1 MINNLYITFLILCL
15 LAISVMTFITDFNH
29 GKILNRH
36 LKIFMK
42 VGFIIQLLYSLYL
55 IFYEKQIHF
64 FSGYFIN
71 LFIGTFV
78 SICLYYFDIW
88 GAGDSKYVMLMLLIS
103 PVNIFMENDAIAI
116 HGLMIFVITFA
127 IAFIYLFGESL
138 YFFIKE
144 VPALKNK
151 KAFNID
157 SAKEF
162 IINWIVSYSFITII
176 YKSIN
181 LISRGFLVVNMMLVR
196 FSIMLI
202 MFYFLDKIRK
212 KRIGIL
218 IVILAIL
225 SNILDYF
232 INGYASSFI
241 INYKILL
248 FILAVIVIRNLCSRY
263 NYKKIKTD
271 SVKAGMILSAGT
283 FVGFFNSRVKG
294 LPKFQSES
302 IRSKITSEEAESV
315 RRWANSKYG
324 QEYVYIVR
332 QIPFAPFISLGA
344 IGSILYF
351 IF

>member
-88 GAGDSKYVMLMLLIS
+88 GAGDSKYVILMLLIS
-103 PVNIFMENDAIAI
+103 PVSIFMENDTIAI

-127 IAFIYLFGESL
+127 IAFVYLFGESI

-144 VPALKNK
+144 VPALERKNL
-151 KAFNID
+151 FNMTN
-157 SAKEF
+157 AKGF
-162 IINWIVSYSFITII
+162 TVNWIVSYSFITII

-181 LISRGFLVVNMMLVR
+181 LISREFLAVNIIFIR

-202 MFYFLDKIRK
+202 MFYFLEKIK
-212 KRIGIL
+212 KKSIAIS
-218 IVILAIL
+218 IVTLAIL
-225 SNILDYF
+225 STILDYF
-232 INGYASSFI
+232 INGYNSNFI
-241 INYKILL
+241 IDYKILL
-248 FILAVIVIRNLCSRY
+248 FILVVIVIRNICSRY

-271 SVKAGMILSAGT
+271 SVEEGMILSAGT

-302 IRSKITSEEAESV
+302 IHSKITSEEAESV
-315 RRWANSKYG
+315 RRWAKSKYG
-324 QEYVYIVR
+324 QEYIYIVR